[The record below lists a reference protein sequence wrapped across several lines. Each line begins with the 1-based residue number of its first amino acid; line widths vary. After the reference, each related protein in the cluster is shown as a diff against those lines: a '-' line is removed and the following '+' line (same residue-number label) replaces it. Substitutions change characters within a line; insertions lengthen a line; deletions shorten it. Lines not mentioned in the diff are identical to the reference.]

1 MTLTDA
7 QTAALIAALDRMT
20 GEEEADREAGA
31 AEVRRI
37 VERGEGTHSINQ
49 P

>member
-1 MTLTDA
+1 MTLTDS

-31 AEVRRI
+31 EEVRRI
-37 VERGEGTHSINQ
+37 VDEAED
-49 P
+49 

>member
-1 MTLTDA
+1 MTLTDT

-20 GEEEADREAGA
+20 GEEESDRAAGA

-37 VERGEGTHSINQ
+37 MEEADTPG
-49 P
+49 